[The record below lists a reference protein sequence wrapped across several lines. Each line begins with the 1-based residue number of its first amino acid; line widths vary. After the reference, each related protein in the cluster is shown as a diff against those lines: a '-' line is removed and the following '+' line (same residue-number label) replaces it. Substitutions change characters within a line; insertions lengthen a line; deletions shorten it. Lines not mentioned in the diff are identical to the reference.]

1 MNIMKVKTIAVLTS
15 GGDAPGMNT
24 CVRAV
29 VRSACAYKIKVIAV
43 MNGLQGL
50 IDGDFHEFGPRNVS
64 GIVHKGGTILG
75 TARSKE
81 FRTKAGRRKAA
92 KNIKNAGIDA
102 LVIIGGDG
110 SFRGGH
116 ELNKDFGI
124 PFVGLPGTIDN
135 DMYGTDFTIGFD
147 TAVNTAV
154 QAIDK
159 IRDTAESHHRL
170 FFVEVMGRHSGAI
183 AVEAAIAGGAEMALI
198 PEVKTD
204 LHALVKSIREQ
215 KDAGKKSAIV
225 IVAEGDDAG
234 SATEISEKVYK
245 IVGTKGHVCVL
256 GHIQRGGHPSARDR
270 TLASR
275 LGNAAVK
282 ALRRGKTN
290 VLVGELKG
298 SIAFTPVT
306 TVVKKKKKADL
317 KQEQLAR
324 LLGT

>member
-1 MNIMKVKTIAVLTS
+1 MKKINTIAVLTS

-29 VRSACAYKIKVIAV
+29 VRSACAMKLKVFAV

-50 IDGDFHEFGPRNVS
+50 IDGDFKEFGPRDVA

-81 FRTKAGRRKAA
+81 FRTKCGRKKAA
-92 KNIKNAGIDA
+92 DNIKKAGIDA

-110 SFRGGH
+110 SFRGGY

-154 QAIDK
+154 DAIDK

-170 FFVEVMGRHSGAI
+170 FFVEVMGRNSGAI
-183 AVEAAIAGGAEMALI
+183 AVEAAIAGGAELALI
-198 PEVKTD
+198 PEIKSNLPALAEMIVK
-204 LHALVKSIREQ
+204 Q
-215 KDAGKKSAIV
+215 KKAGKKSAII

-234 SATEISEKVYK
+234 SATEIAKK
-245 IVGTKGHVCVL
+245 IKKLSGITGRVCVL
-256 GHIQRGGHPSARDR
+256 GHIQRGGRPSARDR
-270 TLASR
+270 ALASK

-282 ALRRGKTN
+282 ALRAGKTN
-290 VLVGELKG
+290 VLVGEIKN
-298 SIAFTPVT
+298 AVAYTPVT
-306 TVVKKKKKADL
+306 TVVKKKKLPDMNLEKL
-317 KQEQLAR
+317 IR
-324 LLGT
+324 ILGT

>member
-1 MNIMKVKTIAVLTS
+1 MKIKTIAVLTS

-29 VRSACAYKIKVIAV
+29 VRSACAYKMKVIAV

-50 IDGDFHEFGPRNVS
+50 INGNFKEFGPRDVS
-64 GIVHKGGTILG
+64 SIVHKGGTILG

-81 FRTKAGRRKAA
+81 FRTKAGRKKAA
-92 KNIKNAGIDA
+92 KNIENAGIDA

-110 SFRGGH
+110 SFRGGY

-183 AVEAAIAGGAEMALI
+183 AVEAALAGGAEMALI

-204 LHALVKSIREQ
+204 VNALANLIINQ
-215 KDAGKKSAIV
+215 KNVGKKSAIIV
-225 IVAEGDDAG
+225 VAEGDDAG

-245 IVGTKGHVCVL
+245 IIGSKGHVCVL

-282 ALRRGKTN
+282 ALKSGETN
-290 VLVGELKG
+290 ILVGELKG
-298 SIAFTPVT
+298 STAFTPVT
-306 TVVKKKKKADL
+306 TVVKKKKKADMKL
-317 KQEQLAR
+317 QQLVH

>member
-1 MNIMKVKTIAVLTS
+1 MKVETIAVLTS

-29 VRSACAYKIKVIAV
+29 VRSACAYKMKVIAV
-43 MNGLQGL
+43 KNGLQGL
-50 IDGDFHEFGPRNVS
+50 IDGDFKEFGARDVA

-81 FRTKAGRRKAA
+81 FRTKRGRKKAA
-92 KNIKNAGIDA
+92 KNIQNAGIDA

-110 SFRGGH
+110 SFRGGY

-154 QAIDK
+154 DAIDK

-183 AVEAAIAGGAEMALI
+183 AVEAAIAGGAELALI
-198 PEVKTD
+198 PEVTTD
-204 LHALVKSIREQ
+204 IDALANSIVAQ
-215 KDAGKKSAIV
+215 KKAGKKSAII

-234 SATEISEKVYK
+234 SATEISDKVYK
-245 IVGTKGHVCVL
+245 LIGFKGKVCVL

-270 TLASR
+270 VLASR
-275 LGNAAVK
+275 LGIAAVK
-282 ALRRGKTN
+282 TLKSGKSN
-290 VLVGELKG
+290 VLVGEIKG
-298 SIAFTPVT
+298 DTALTPVT
-306 TVVKKKKKADL
+306 TVVRKKKKADM
-317 KQEQLAR
+317 KKERFVR

>member
-1 MNIMKVKTIAVLTS
+1 MKIKTIAVLTS

-24 CVRAV
+24 CVRSV
-29 VRSACAYKIKVIAV
+29 VRTACAYKMKVIAV
-43 MNGLQGL
+43 KNGLQGL
-50 IDGDFHEFGPRNVS
+50 INANFKEFGPRDVS
-64 GIVHKGGTILG
+64 GIVHQGGTILG

-92 KNIKNAGIDA
+92 KNIKAAGIDA

-110 SFRGGH
+110 AFRGGY
-116 ELNKDFGI
+116 ELNSDFGI

-154 QAIDK
+154 NAIDK
-159 IRDTAESHHRL
+159 VRDTAKSHHRL
-170 FFVEVMGRHSGAI
+170 FFIEVMGRHSGAI
-183 AVEAAIAGGAEMALI
+183 AVESAMACGAEIALI
-198 PEVKTD
+198 PEMKTD
-204 LHALVKSIREQ
+204 VEAVANSLLEQ
-215 KDAGKKSAIV
+215 KNAGKKSGIV

-234 SATEISEKVYK
+234 SATEICNK
-245 IVGTKGHVCVL
+245 INRITGAQGRVCVL

-270 TLASR
+270 VLAAR

-282 ALRRGKTN
+282 ALRSGKTN
-290 VLVGELKG
+290 VLVGEIKG
-298 SIAFTPVT
+298 GIAFTSVS

-317 KQEQLAR
+317 KLEKLVR